1 MGTVTLAA
9 DGLEAT
15 FAPAAGMVCASL
27 RHEGAELLAANRG
40 LEAYAAT
47 GATMGIPLL
56 HPWAN
61 RLGAWTYGALGR
73 EVDLTD
79 ARDLVP
85 TDEHGLPIHGVL
97 PGAWRVVDAGE
108 DRVTAELEFGPE
120 SPAYAAFPFTH
131 RVVLAAELRPGALHI
146 QTTVHA
152 DDRPVPVAFGFHPYL
167 TIPGAHR
174 DDWRVR
180 LPVRRHLVLDERQ
193 VPTGAEPVEPYEGPL
208 AGHTFDDGFD
218 CLAEPPAFA
227 VQGGGR
233 RLEVEFE
240 DGFPVAQ
247 VFAPAGKDFVCFE
260 PMTAPT
266 DALRT
271 GAFPTATPGAP
282 YAAAFTLSIMP
293 A

>member
-1 MGTVTLAA
+1 METLTLAA
-9 DGLEAT
+9 GGLEAT
-15 FAPAAGMVCASL
+15 FAPGAGMVCASL
-27 RHEGAELLAANRG
+27 RHEGAELLAGNGG

-61 RLGAWTYGALGR
+61 RLGAWSYGALGH
-73 EVDLTD
+73 EVDLTQ
-79 ARDLVP
+79 ARDVLP

-97 PGAWRVVDAGE
+97 PGRWRVVHVAAAH
-108 DRVTAELEFGPE
+108 VTAELEFGPD
-120 SPAYAAFPFTH
+120 SAAYAAFPFPH
-131 RVVLAAELRPGALHI
+131 RVVLDADLRPGALRVE
-146 QTTVHA
+146 TTVHA
-152 DDRPVPVAFGFHPYL
+152 GDGPVPVAFGFHPYL
-167 TIPGAHR
+167 TLPGAPR
-174 DDWRVR
+174 DRWRVR
-180 LPVRRHLVLDERQ
+180 LPVRRHLVLDERL
-193 VPTGAEPVEPYEGPL
+193 VPTGAEPVSPYEGPL
-208 AGHTFDDGFD
+208 AGHAFDDGFD

-233 RLEVEFE
+233 RLELELG

-247 VFAPAGKDFVCFE
+247 VFAPPAKDFVCFE

-282 YAAAFTLSIMP
+282 YAAAFTLSIS
-293 A
+293 AA